1 MSEKEMQEKAKYFI
15 KDKGWDYLL
24 IDAYLQTRYFHAWH
38 QRKDFDENWNI
49 GIKKISSHK
58 EKIDIGYVSEET
70 ELLNGEIDEI
80 KFKIG
85 GFKKLTSMPDDSLF
99 ITTNVALFID
109 EKIVFAVR
117 YTDNC
122 DDAYHVNDYSI
133 LSVEEFHN
141 NEKIEKLLRAFA
153 REKNNREKINEEKNK
168 KQETEKYKGKFTF

>member
-1 MSEKEMQEKAKYFI
+1 MSGKEMQEKAKYFI

-38 QRKDFDENWNI
+38 LREDFNENWNI
-49 GIKKISSHK
+49 GIKKISSCK

-70 ELLNGEIDEI
+70 EFLIGEIDEI

-99 ITTNVALFID
+99 ITTNVALFIN
-109 EKIVFAVR
+109 EKIVFAIR
-117 YTDNC
+117 YTDDC
-122 DDAYHVNDYSI
+122 DDAYYANDYSI

-141 NEKIEKLLRAFA
+141 NENIEKLLRAFEREKNK
-153 REKNNREKINEEKNK
+153 REKNNEEKNNK
-168 KQETEKYKGKFTF
+168 KDNEKYKDKFTF